1 MVLNLQNPINT
12 DGDLLT
18 LACASEVSI
27 LLTAN
32 LLTCSVYFLKDRR
45 GNEGMATL
53 MGGGSHSNQ
62 EEELP
67 ALPPRVCAITCSCVS
82 STCS

>member
-1 MVLNLQNPINT
+1 MVFNSQNPINT

-32 LLTCSVYFLKDRR
+32 LLTCSVCFLKDRR

-62 EEELP
+62 EGP
-67 ALPPRVCAITCSCVS
+67 PVLPPTVCAITCSCVS